1 MKTELNE
8 IITIQGN
15 KIEFNKGIESLHGEG
30 TRISQTKIKLEMERL
45 RYSNKKFRIKSH
57 QRFRSSGRENISS

>member
-15 KIEFNKGIESLHGEG
+15 KIEFNKAIESLLGG
-30 TRISQTKIKLEMERL
+30 GQ
-45 RYSNKKFRIKSH
+45 NKPNQNKS
-57 QRFRSSGRENISS
+57 